1 MSGNKDKAEGKTKQA
16 KGKMQDAAPGNE

>member
-16 KGKMQDAAPGNE
+16 KGKMQAAAPGNE